1 MCIRDSYNTYHY
13 VSDVAPQQAAGFL
26 NQYFRAAE
34 APVPAEELHFAA
46 NGGAEASNGVVIDAE
61 MSHIGGGTVE
71 QGAGA
76 QSAEPAVPPGAAQS
90 PA

>member
-1 MCIRDSYNTYHY
+1 M
-13 VSDVAPQQAAGFL
+13 APRQAADFL

-46 NGGAEASNGVVIDAE
+46 NGGAEASNGIVIDAE
-61 MSHIGGGTVE
+61 MSHIGGDGMVE

-76 QSAEPAVPPGAAQS
+76 QSGAPQSAGKGPA
-90 PA
+90 